1 MKLGKFKSAIAVGV
15 LSLGVGV
22 TTQAF
27 AANDTIKLWI
37 APNAGQEA
45 FWKVAVESWNETG
58 NGMQVEFTTIPA
70 SGSSEEAIL
79 TAIASGNAPDV
90 STNIFSGFAAQ
101 LAELDQ
107 LVDLSTLEGFDDL
120 VATRQMETIMAGWE
134 NNGKSFVFPIY
145 SNPILVWWRADLLAK
160 AGWDEL
166 PQTFDDVLRL
176 SKQVSVPGKI
186 FGMKVIAGNNWWD
199 RWFDYIS
206 FYNATSN
213 GAPYIEDGKAVYDND
228 AGRAV
233 LGFFK
238 TMFDNGW
245 TTYDFGSDDPFVT
258 GAVYGAVKGP
268 WDIPYF
274 TQQFPE
280 VLANVKIGP
289 MIGETASEGLAAT
302 FADTK
307 GLVVFKSSKVQTEAW
322 EFLKWV
328 FSDDD
333 LTLLWLEKTGLPPA
347 RGDLADSPMLSAY
360 YAENPLAAE
369 YARYVGVAVPPAMI
383 TQTIDVQKSMG
394 TEMIEAIAFATKDI
408 ETAISDSVAR
418 TNALLERN

>member
-1 MKLGKFKSAIAVGV
+1 MQLRQLKS
-15 LSLGVGV
+15 LL
-22 TTQAF
+22 
-27 AANDTIKLWI
+27 AATIISCGAGMITAAHAADDAIKLWI
-37 APNAGQEA
+37 APNEVQEA
-45 FWKVAVESWNETG
+45 FWKVAVDGWNESG

-79 TAIASGNAPDV
+79 TAVASGNAPDI

-107 LVDLSTLEGFDDL
+107 LVDLSSLDGFDGL
-120 VATRQMETIMAGWE
+120 VAHRKMATIMQGWE
-134 NNGKSFVFPIY
+134 NGGKSFVFPIY
-145 SNPILVWWRADLLAK
+145 SNPILVWWRADLLET
-160 AGWDEL
+160 AGWSEL
-166 PQTFDDVLRL
+166 PKTFDDVYKL
-176 SKQVSVPGKI
+176 SEQVSEPGKT

-206 FYNATSN
+206 FYYAVSN
-213 GAPYIEDGKAVYDND
+213 GAPYIADGKAVYDNE
-228 AGRAV
+228 AGKTV

-238 TMFDNGW
+238 TMFDNEW
-245 TTYDFGSDDPFVT
+245 TSYDFGSDDPFVT

-274 TQQFPE
+274 TNQFPE
-280 VLANVKIGP
+280 VLKNVKIGP
-289 MIGETASEGLAAT
+289 MLGETASDGLMPT

-307 GLVVFKSSKVQTEAW
+307 GLVMFSHSKVQPEAW
-322 EFLKWV
+322 EFIKWV
-328 FSDDD
+328 FSNED

-347 RGDLADSPMLSAY
+347 RGDLTEHAALSAY

-369 YARYVGVAVPPAMI
+369 YAKYVGVAVPPAMI

-394 TEMIEAIAFATKDI
+394 TEMIEPIAFKTKDLDAAIA
-408 ETAISDSVAR
+408 DSVAR
-418 TNALLERN
+418 TNALIGTN

>member
-1 MKLGKFKSAIAVGV
+1 MQIKKLKLAIAVGV
-15 LSLGVGV
+15 LSLGVGMA
-22 TTQAF
+22 TQAF

-37 APNAGQEA
+37 APNETQEG
-45 FWKVAVESWNETG
+45 FWKVAVSAWNETG

-101 LAELDQ
+101 LADLDQ
-107 LVDLSTLEGFDDL
+107 LVDLSTLDGFDGL
-120 VATRQMETIMAGWE
+120 VAARKMETIMAGWE
-134 NNGKSFVFPIY
+134 NGGKSFVFPIY

-160 AGWDEL
+160 AGWDKL
-166 PQTFDDVLRL
+166 PQTFDDVYRL
-176 SKQVSVPGKI
+176 SKQVSVPGKT

-199 RWFDYIS
+199 RWFDFIS
-206 FYNATSN
+206 FYDATSN
-213 GAPYIEDGKAVYDND
+213 GAPYIEGGKAVYDNA
-228 AGRAV
+228 AGKAV

-268 WDIPYF
+268 WNLSSF
-274 TQQFPE
+274 TRQFPE

-289 MIGETASEGLAAT
+289 MIRETASDGLAAT

-307 GLVVFKSSKVQTEAW
+307 GLVIFKTSKVQAEAW

-328 FSDDD
+328 FSNED
-333 LTLLWLEKTGLPPA
+333 LTLLWLEKTGMPPA
-347 RGDLADSPMLSAY
+347 RGDLADSKIFSTY
-360 YAENPLAAE
+360 YAKNPLAAE
-369 YARYVGVAVPPAMI
+369 YAKYVGVAVPPAMI

-394 TEMIEAIAFATKDI
+394 EMVEAIAFATKDVD
-408 ETAISDSVAR
+408 TAISDSVAKI
-418 TNALLERN
+418 NALLGR